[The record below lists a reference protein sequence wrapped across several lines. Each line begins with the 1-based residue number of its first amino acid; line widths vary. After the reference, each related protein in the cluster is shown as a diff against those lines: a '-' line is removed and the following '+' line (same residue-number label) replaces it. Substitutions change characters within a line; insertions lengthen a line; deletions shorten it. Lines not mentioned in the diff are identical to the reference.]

1 MLEELRVRNLGVIED
16 QTVVLGA
23 GMTALT
29 GETGAGKT
37 LLIDAIELL
46 TGGPADPT
54 LVRAGAAEAIIEGRF
69 VTSAAVLAEATGTG
83 DAGDGAGEGAADD
96 RAGEGEAG
104 EGEADE
110 VEVILSR
117 VVPARGRSRC
127 YVDGRMV
134 AAAQLGA
141 LGRALVDIHGQHA
154 HQSLLAPATQRH
166 ALDRAGSVDT
176 TEVERARREVREL
189 RAAQAGLGGDARERA
204 RRLDL
209 LTYQLKEIDD
219 AGLDDPDEDRALQD
233 EEELLADAAG
243 LVEAAGAAWQA
254 LAGDDGVVERL
265 GAVVSATAGRKP
277 LDGLHRRLAGLQE
290 ELTDV
295 AGEARDLSESV
306 EDDPGRLAAIG
317 ERRRVLTELRRKYG
331 GTLAEVIAYRE
342 EIRAQVDELESYD
355 ARAAAIEA
363 DLERAEK
370 ELDAALTRLWEARR
384 AAAPAMS
391 AAIEAELRELAMR
404 RARFSVDVGADPAR
418 EEVTWLLGAN
428 PGQPMLP
435 LAKVASGGELAR
447 AMLAARL
454 VVGRAQRAG
463 TAAGATAATTGPVTL
478 VFDEVDAGIG
488 GEAAT
493 AVGRA
498 LGALGR
504 DSQVLVVTHLA
515 QVAAFADHHLAV
527 AKEVVDDTA
536 TVARARPVSGGERVV
551 ELARMLSGRPD
562 SDSAR
567 QHAEEL
573 LASARAASGT
583 PGPDRPA
590 GTARV
595 STRSGPRRR

>member
-16 QTVVLGA
+16 QTVVLGP

-37 LLIDAIELL
+37 LIIDAIELL

-54 LVRAGAAEAIIEGRF
+54 LVRAGAAEAVVEGRF
-69 VTSAAVLAEATGTG
+69 VTTAAGLAGTAAASGQPGGDTGEP
-83 DAGDGAGEGAADD
+83 DRPAGEGAGDPAE
-96 RAGEGEAG
+96 R
-104 EGEADE
+104 
-110 VEVILSR
+110 EVILTR
-117 VVPARGRSRC
+117 VVPASGRSRC

-134 AAAQLGA
+134 AAAQMA
-141 LGRALVDIHGQHA
+141 AIGRALVDIHGQHA
-154 HQSLLAPATQRH
+154 HQSLLAPSTQRD
-166 ALDRAGSVDT
+166 ALDRAGAVDAS
-176 TEVERARREVREL
+176 EVEQRRREVRDL
-189 RAAQAGLGGDARERA
+189 RAARAGLGGDARERA

-209 LTYQLKEIDD
+209 LSYQLKEMDD

-265 GAVVSATAGRKP
+265 GAVVAATSGRRP
-277 LDGLHRRLAGLQE
+277 LEVLHQRLVGLQE

-306 EDDPGRLAAIG
+306 EDDPGRLEAIG
-317 ERRRVLTELRRKYG
+317 ERRRILTELRRKYG

-342 EIRAQVDELESYD
+342 EIRAQVAELESHD
-355 ARAAAIEA
+355 ARASAVEA
-363 DLERAEK
+363 ELERAEK
-370 ELDAALTRLWEARR
+370 ELDGALGRLWEARR

-391 AAIEAELRELAMR
+391 RAVEAELRELAMP
-404 RARFSVDVGADPAR
+404 RARFEVAVGEDPAR
-418 EEVTWLLGAN
+418 EEVTWLLAAN
-428 PGQPMLP
+428 PGQPLLP

-454 VVGRAQRAG
+454 VVGRAERADRS
-463 TAAGATAATTGPVTL
+463 GATGPVTL
-478 VFDEVDAGIG
+478 IFDEVDAGIG

-498 LGALGR
+498 LGALGC

-527 AKEVVDDTA
+527 AKEVVDEAA
-536 TVARARPVSGGERVV
+536 TVARARPVTGGERVV

-567 QHAEEL
+567 LHAEEL
-573 LASARAASGT
+573 LASV
-583 PGPDRPA
+583 PA
-590 GTARV
+590 GGTQV
-595 STRSGPRRR
+595 STRSRPRRR